1 MLGELL
7 HYTVQVSNNNAITN
21 RMRLYSLLLSFNGNT
36 DGFRIFLFFAEIST
50 GSTVFCFC
58 FWGLKHF
65 LIGIH
70 EPVGVLALV
79 PWNPDFSDH
88 LGSGNWFE
96 IIFLSRK
103 RKVASNSGE
112 VRTIEDSKN
121 QESTIFL
128 HCD

>member
-1 MLGELL
+1 MNYYIILFRFL
-7 HYTVQVSNNNAITN
+7 IT
-21 RMRLYSLLLSFNGNT
+21 MQLQIECVLIAFCSPLIVILMVFGSSF
-36 DGFRIFLFFAEIST
+36 FFAEIST

-58 FWGLKHF
+58 FWSLKHF